1 MQENFFD
8 NFANQYDVYNNLV
21 SLGTHHFVKAKCV
34 RMLSF
39 DKKQNILDLCCG
51 TGDIARL
58 LKKYSSAKVV
68 GVDVSQ
74 EMLKIAKSK
83 SNDIEYVL
91 SNVEQLPFE
100 DNQFDIVTVSFG
112 LRNIK
117 DKTSAIKEIARVLKN
132 DGQFLHIDFGKPNNF
147 AQKIFSFNAKLFAKM
162 FLKNVPSKY
171 FLNSIEN
178 YWTPNEFEQV
188 MSEYGF
194 VLNKKIE
201 PIFGVISAQ
210 LFIKKFL

>member
-1 MQENFFD
+1 MQESFFD

-39 DKKQNILDLCCG
+39 GKNQNILDLCCG

-58 LKKYSSAKVV
+58 LKKYSQANVV
-68 GVDVSQ
+68 GLDISQ
-74 EMLKIAKSK
+74 EMLNIAKSK
-83 SNDIEYVL
+83 SNNIKYVL
-91 SNVEQLPFE
+91 SNADQLPFE
-100 DNQFDIVTVSFG
+100 DNQFDIVTIAFG
-112 LRNIK
+112 MRNIQ
-117 DKTSAIKEIARVLKN
+117 DKISAIKEITRVLKS
-132 DGQFLHIDFGKPNNF
+132 DGQFLHIDFGNPKNF
-147 AQKIFSFNAKLFAKM
+147 AQYVFNFNAEAVAKL

-188 MSEYGF
+188 MKEHGF
-194 VLNKKIE
+194 ILNKKIE

-210 LFIKKFL
+210 LFSRNK